1 MSKESRDER
10 KREMYIERRR
20 EASSFK
26 DRKTGKKQR
35 TDRKKPTP
43 KRTMA
48 KKTVESSSSRD
59 EFSDKLASMKTDL
72 SSLSFRTRNI
82 NSRRNQLDEDIKGIS
97 TRINSIRSN
106 RYHSQRSLETMSEK
120 LYETWNTV
128 SPSIESYGLEQV
140 NLNLQRQS
148 AFEADINRSKSLT
161 DLDRFAYQITGLNR
175 DVVNVENSIQGRI
188 EEFQNQYQLI
198 NNELKT
204 AEETVSFLAN
214 TSINWKKS
222 EHPVLAVKTHDLTN
236 DIHGILTLTNLRILF
251 EEVKEVVIRKN
262 FLFATEKKTT
272 REVILDQ
279 PIGAID
285 EIEKGR
291 VGFFKGAGLFFK
303 FKTQTGLDEL
313 KVDTSSNDDDTII
326 RFYNYIITGE
336 AEKELDPIQDTITQN
351 APVECPHCSAPY
363 SEEILKGQTSVKCIY
378 CGTVIKI

>member
-1 MSKESRDER
+1 
-10 KREMYIERRR
+10 MYIERRR

-26 DRKTGKKQR
+26 AGKTGRRQR

-43 KRTMA
+43 KRTLP
-48 KKTVESSSSRD
+48 KKTVEPSSSRD
-59 EFSDKLASMKTDL
+59 EFSEKLASMKTEL
-72 SSLSFRTRNI
+72 SSLSFKTRNLS
-82 NSRRNQLDEDIKGIS
+82 SRTNQLDEDIKGIS
-97 TRINSIRSN
+97 TRINNIRSN
-106 RYHSQRSLETMSEK
+106 RYHSQRNLETMSEK

-148 AFEADINRSKSLT
+148 DFEADINRANSLS
-161 DLDRFAYQITGLNR
+161 DLGRFAYQITGLNR
-175 DVVNVENSIQGRI
+175 DVVNVENSIQGRL
-188 EEFQNQYQLI
+188 EEYQNQYQLI
-198 NNELKT
+198 NNELKI
-204 AEETVSFLAN
+204 AEETVSLLAN
-214 TSINWKKS
+214 SSIDWKNS

-236 DIHGILTLTNLRILF
+236 DKHGILTLTNLRILF
-251 EEVKEVVIRKN
+251 EEVKDVVIRKN
-262 FLFATEKKTT
+262 LLFATEKKTT
-272 REVILDQ
+272 REVNLDQ

-303 FKTQTGLDEL
+303 FKPQTGLDEL

-326 RFYNYIITGE
+326 RFFNYIITGE
-336 AEKELDPIQDTITQN
+336 AEKELAPIQDTITHN
-351 APVECPHCSAPY
+351 APVKCPHCSAPY